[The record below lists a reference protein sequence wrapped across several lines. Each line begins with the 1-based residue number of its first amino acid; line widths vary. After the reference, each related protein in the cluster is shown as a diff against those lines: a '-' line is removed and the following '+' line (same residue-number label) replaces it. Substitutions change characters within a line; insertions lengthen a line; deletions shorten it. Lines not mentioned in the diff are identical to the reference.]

1 MKLKLSEKL
10 LQLSLNK
17 FRYKVSMPLQC
28 FYDNHFEGYNV
39 EVQDDIVVFY
49 CNKIKKKELLQN
61 NIVIEDRLKRIL
73 KKIFKTNLVSS
84 LSIMI
89 ILGLFIMSNYF
100 IREVKFSNEH
110 TYNFYVLA
118 DVEKEVKSIGPFSFI
133 NKNLNDLSNELR
145 EKYFEYPYIGIRKK
159 SGTIYID
166 IEIPNQYPT
175 IIDSNPNPCDIVSN
189 VDGKV
194 VGFEVKK
201 GIPIVNVNQIVKK
214 GDCLITGNLN
224 YQVNPN
230 DLSKLVHSEGVV
242 LIEYATYVN
251 IVIPKEVEYEFFEK
265 EYKKYYALYLF
276 NKYIGK
282 NRINEKNDIL
292 VEETIFDLY
301 NLVSVKENVVF
312 SVIKK
317 QKEISE
323 EQAKIISEQKI
334 YSQFLNNQ
342 VSSKEEIK
350 FIKFISIK
358 VEDDKYVCNYLVKCI
373 KNEVVEVL
381 IENGK

>member
-118 DVEKEVKSIGPFSFI
+118 DVEKEVKSIGPFSFM